1 MVSGATGTQI
11 AAALPIEAATGVPA
25 RKIAEAV
32 AAYLIDCDDFE
43 AWLTDDSTRVCRGA
57 AGSGRA
63 GRAAPGA
70 CAGVGRVPPG
80 GMCFV
85 HRMIADAKA
94 VLRGPKAEATSFQ
107 REDAHDQLET
117 LRAAAGGV
125 GLGVSRGEDD
135 GHPTDHPAQ
144 TREGVRRRIG
154 GARYSLPDPLSV
166 LQRGERSWPH

>member
-43 AWLTDDSTRVCRGA
+43 AWLTDTVLAYAAARRDPAVLVGQLPGLVPALDAFLRGERV
-57 AGSGRA
+57 
-63 GRAAPGA
+63 
-70 CAGVGRVPPG
+70 
-80 GMCFV
+80 FV

-107 REDAHDQLET
+107 REDAHDQLELFAPQRAVLDWACREEKTTGTPRTT
-117 LRAAAGGV
+117 LRKHAKV
-125 GLGVSRGEDD
+125 
-135 GHPTDHPAQ
+135 
-144 TREGVRRRIG
+144 
-154 GARYSLPDPLSV
+154 
-166 LQRGERSWPH
+166 